1 MKVNDSR
8 IPNDINWVDYCD
20 ALADESLLEF
30 QKRRWL
36 TKMLV
41 PRVDLRDISASA
53 PVPKEST
60 IATPEL

>member
-1 MKVNDSR
+1 MTVKDGR

-36 TKMLV
+36 TNMPILH
-41 PRVDLRDISASA
+41 PGLRDISANA
-53 PVPKEST
+53 PVPKASA
-60 IATPEL
+60 IAIPEL